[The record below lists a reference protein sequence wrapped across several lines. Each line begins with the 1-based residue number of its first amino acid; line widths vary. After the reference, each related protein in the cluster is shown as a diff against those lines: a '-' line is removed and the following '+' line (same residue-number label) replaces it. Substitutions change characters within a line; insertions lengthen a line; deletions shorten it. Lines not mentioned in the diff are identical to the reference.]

1 MDNLEIF
8 GAKEHNLKNITLSIP
23 RSQLVVIT
31 GVSGSGKSSLAFDTI
46 YAEGQRRY
54 MEAFSMFAKN
64 MMGDI
69 RRPEV
74 DKING
79 LSPVISIEQK
89 TVSKNPRSTVGT
101 ITEIYDFMRL
111 LYAKIADAYSHVS
124 GKKMMK
130 QTDDEI
136 VNLIFKKFSGQNVI
150 FLAPLVKGRKGHYR
164 ELFEQLAKS
173 FVRVRIDGIIKE
185 IKPKMQLDRFKA
197 HDIEV
202 VTDVIKIEE
211 KNRIRIQE
219 TVKKTLDMG
228 KNTVYAQLEQ
238 DKKTFFFSRNLTC
251 PESFISYEDPSP
263 NTFSFNSKY
272 GQCETCKG
280 LGSVHIPDID
290 AIIPDRSKNIEDGG
304 LAPLGEYRDTS
315 IFDMLKKILRKQGYT
330 IKTPI
335 EKIDPNT
342 LKYILYGREEEIAE
356 LGEDTLDTP
365 MGLNMAMYWEIYPGI
380 IRYIAH
386 QYRFGVTT
394 TQERMAQFFTES
406 PCPNCNGGRLKK
418 ESLHF
423 KLLDKNIYELATM
436 PISDLKIWFEN
447 LPEQLDERK
456 NLIAK
461 DILKEINNRL
471 KVLDE
476 IGLGYLDLNR
486 GAKTLS
492 GGEAQRVRLA
502 TQIGSQLVGVMYIL
516 DEPSIGLHQ
525 RDNFKLIQ
533 SLKNLRDLGSSV
545 LVVEHDREMI
555 EEADYVLD
563 IGPGAGIHGG
573 DIVAQGNPDFI
584 LKQNTE
590 TAQYLRREKDI
601 FIPEKRREGN
611 GKFLTLIGATGNNL
625 KNLTVKF
632 PLSKLI
638 VVTGVSGSG
647 KSTLITETLAPI
659 LKTHHS
665 RELTYKALPYKSI
678 EGLENIDKL
687 IEIDQSPIGRTPRS
701 NPATY
706 TGVFT
711 LIRDLFAQL
720 PEAKIRGYKQGR
732 FSFNVKGGR
741 CETCHGGGEQV
752 IEMGFLPDVSV
763 TCETC
768 KGKRYNR
775 ETLEVRYK
783 GKSIA
788 DVLNMTIEEAI
799 HFFEAHPRILKYLNA
814 INDVGLGY
822 ITLGQSSVTVS
833 GGEAQRIK
841 LATELAKRDTG
852 KTFYILDEPTT
863 GLHFSDIKKLT
874 DVLQRLVNKGN
885 TVLVIEHNLDVI
897 KLADHIIDLGPEGGK
912 NGGYIVAEGTP
923 EEIVLNPN
931 SITGKFL
938 KKELELTQKIT
949 VSV

>member
-1 MDNLEIF
+1 MENLEIF
-8 GAKEHNLKNITLSIP
+8 GAKEHNLKDISLSIP
-23 RSQLVVIT
+23 RNQLVVVT

-64 MMGDI
+64 MMGNI
-69 RRPEV
+69 RRPDV

-89 TVSKNPRSTVGT
+89 TVSKNPRSTIGT
-101 ITEIYDFMRL
+101 ITEVYDFMRL
-111 LYAKIADAYSHVS
+111 LFAKIADAYSHVS
-124 GKKMMK
+124 GQKMQK
-130 QTDDEI
+130 QTDDQI
-136 VNLIFKKFSGQNVI
+136 VQLIFNKLSNENVI
-150 FLAPLVKGRKGHYR
+150 FLAPLIKGRKGHYR
-164 ELFEQLAKS
+164 ELFEQLSKS
-173 FVRVRIDGIIKE
+173 FVRVCVDGKIME

-211 KNRIRIQE
+211 KNRTRIQE

-228 KNTVYAQLEQ
+228 KNSMYVRSEKQ
-238 DKKTFFFSRNLTC
+238 KSVFFCSRNLTC
-251 PESFISYEDPSP
+251 PTSFISYEDPSP

-272 GQCETCKG
+272 GQCEHCKG
-280 LGSVHIPDID
+280 LGSVYVPDID
-290 AIIPDRSKNIEDGG
+290 SIIPDRSKSIHEGG
-304 LAPLGEYRDTS
+304 LAPLGEYRNIS
-315 IFDMLKKILRKQGYT
+315 IFDMLKKILRKKGYT
-330 IKTPI
+330 LKTPI
-335 EKIDPNT
+335 ENIDQNT
-342 LKYILYGREEEIAE
+342 LKHILYGKREEIAE
-356 LGEDTLDTP
+356 IEDVLDTHI
-365 MGLNMAMYWEIYPGI
+365 GFQMAMCWEIYPGI
-380 IRYIAH
+380 IRYVEH
-386 QYRFGVTT
+386 QYRFGVTSI
-394 TQERMAQFFTES
+394 QERMVQFFKES
-406 PCPNCNGGRLKK
+406 VCPSCEGGRLKK

-423 KLLDKNIYELATM
+423 RIRDKNIYELATM
-436 PISDLKIWFEN
+436 PLSDLKTWFEE
-447 LPEQLDERK
+447 LHQHLDERK
-456 NLIAK
+456 NTIAK
-461 DILKEINNRL
+461 EILKEINNRL
-471 KVLDE
+471 KVLNE

-533 SLKNLRDLGSSV
+533 SLKNLRDLGNTV
-545 LVVEHDREMI
+545 IVVEHDREMI

-563 IGPGAGIHGG
+563 IGPGAGVHGG
-573 DIVAQGNPDFI
+573 SVVAQGKPEFI
-584 LKQNTE
+584 LKQDTE
-590 TAQYLRREKDI
+590 TSQYLRREKDI
-601 FIPEKRREGN
+601 FIPAVRRQGN
-611 GKFLTLIGATGNNL
+611 GKYLVLEGASGNNL
-625 KNLTVKF
+625 KNITVRF
-632 PLSKLI
+632 PLGKLI

-659 LKTHHS
+659 LKTHYS
-665 RELTYKALPYKSI
+665 REITYKALPHKSI
-678 EGLENIDKL
+678 EGLEHIDKL

-706 TGVFT
+706 TGLFT
-711 LIRDLFAQL
+711 LIRDLYTQL

-788 DVLNMTIEEAI
+788 DVLNMTIEEAMA
-799 HFFEAHPRILKYLNA
+799 FFEAHPRILKYLQA
-814 INDVGLGY
+814 IYDVGLGY

-841 LATELAKRDTG
+841 LATELVKRDTG

-863 GLHFSDIKKLT
+863 GLHFSDVKKLT

-885 TVLVIEHNLDVI
+885 TVLVVEHNLDVI
-897 KLADHIIDLGPEGGK
+897 KLADHIIDLGPEGGE

-923 EEIVLNPN
+923 EEVVENPK

-938 KKELELTQKIT
+938 KKELELTKR
-949 VSV
+949 VD

>member
-8 GAKEHNLKNITLSIP
+8 GAKEHNLKNITLSVP
-23 RSQLVVIT
+23 RNRLVVVT

-64 MMGDI
+64 MMGNI
-69 RRPEV
+69 HRPEV

-101 ITEIYDFMRL
+101 ITEVYDFMRL

-124 GKKMMK
+124 GKKMIK
-130 QTDDEI
+130 QTDDQI
-136 VNLIFKKFSGQNVI
+136 VNLILKKFPDENLI
-150 FLAPLVKGRKGHYR
+150 FLAPLIKGRKGHYR
-164 ELFEQLAKS
+164 ELFEQLSKS
-173 FVRVRIDGIIKE
+173 FVRVRVDGIIKE
-185 IKPKMQLDRFKA
+185 ITPKMQLDRFKA

-202 VTDVIKIEE
+202 VTDVLKIEE
-211 KNRIRIQE
+211 KNRTRIQE
-219 TVKKTLDMG
+219 TVKKTLDTG
-228 KNTVYAQLEQ
+228 KNALYVQLENE
-238 DKKTFFFSRNLTC
+238 KKSFFFSRNLTC
-251 PESFISYEDPSP
+251 PDSFISYEDPSP

-290 AIIPDRSKNIEDGG
+290 TIIPDRTQSIYDGA
-304 LAPLGEYRDTS
+304 LAPLGEYRDIH
-315 IFDMLKKILRKQGYT
+315 IFNLLKKILHKQGYT
-330 IKTPI
+330 LKTPI
-335 EKIDPNT
+335 EKIDQNT
-342 LKYILYGREEEIAE
+342 LKHILYGKEEDIAE
-356 LGEDTLDTP
+356 LENTLDTP
-365 MGLNMAMYWEIYPGI
+365 MGLNMAMYWEIYPGLI
-380 IRYIAH
+380 HYMTH
-386 QYRFGVTT
+386 QYRFGVTS

-406 PCPNCNGGRLKK
+406 ACPKCNGSRLKK
-418 ESLHF
+418 ESLF
-423 KLLDKNIYELATM
+423 FRLLDKNIHELAIM
-436 PISDLKIWFEN
+436 PLSELKIWFGEVTKK
-447 LPEQLDERK
+447 LDERK

-486 GAKTLS
+486 SAKTLS

-533 SLKNLRDLGSSV
+533 SLKNLRDLGNSV
-545 LVVEHDREMI
+545 IVVEHDREMI

-563 IGPGAGIHGG
+563 IGPGAGTHGG

-584 LKQNTE
+584 LKQDTE

-601 FIPEKRREGN
+601 FIPENRREGN
-611 GKFLTLIGATGNNL
+611 GKFLTLIGANGNNL
-625 KNLTVKF
+625 KEITVKF
-632 PLSKLI
+632 PLGKLI

-659 LKTHHS
+659 LKTHYS
-665 RELTYKALPYKSI
+665 RELTYKALPYKRI

-706 TGVFT
+706 TGLFT

-741 CETCHGGGEQV
+741 CETCHGGGEQI

-788 DVLNMTIEEAI
+788 DVLNMTIEDAL

-852 KTFYILDEPTT
+852 RTFYILDEPTT

-885 TVLVIEHNLDVI
+885 TVLVVEHNLDVI
-897 KLADHIIDLGPEGGK
+897 KLADHILDLGPEGGK
-912 NGGYIVAEGTP
+912 DGGYIVAEGTP
-923 EEIVLNPN
+923 EEVILNPN

-938 KKELELTQKIT
+938 KKELQLTQKETQKQI
-949 VSV
+949 